1 MIAPKNPTNPKKRND
16 ARQLCLTVYTRVLV
30 LNHPDQGPVGAHKFL
45 PIQVLGVS
53 SNKNQG
59 GSRMLNIQVFS

>member
-30 LNHPDQGPVGAHKFL
+30 LNHPDQRPVGA
-45 PIQVLGVS
+45 QVPPYPSTRSFFQQKSGWEV
-53 SNKNQG
+53 G
-59 GSRMLNIQVFS
+59 C